1 MNMYTFLFTI
11 YPYRYIIGYINYIE
25 RRNMD
30 TQNIKNNKSHC
41 IHNPISSTNNRK
53 TIRTDEEKKTITN
66 RINRIIGQ
74 LNRN

>member
-1 MNMYTFLFTI
+1 
-11 YPYRYIIGYINYIE
+11 
-25 RRNMD
+25 MD
-30 TQNIKNNKSHC
+30 TKNIKNNKPHC
-41 IHNPISSTNNRK
+41 IHNSISSINNRK

>member
-1 MNMYTFLFTI
+1 
-11 YPYRYIIGYINYIE
+11 
-25 RRNMD
+25 MD
-30 TQNIKNNKSHC
+30 TKNIKNNKSHC
-41 IHNPISSTNNRK
+41 IRNSISSSNNRK

>member
-1 MNMYTFLFTI
+1 MNTK
-11 YPYRYIIGYINYIE
+11 
-25 RRNMD
+25 
-30 TQNIKNNKSHC
+30 NIKNNKSHC
-41 IHNPISSTNNRK
+41 IHNSISSINNRK